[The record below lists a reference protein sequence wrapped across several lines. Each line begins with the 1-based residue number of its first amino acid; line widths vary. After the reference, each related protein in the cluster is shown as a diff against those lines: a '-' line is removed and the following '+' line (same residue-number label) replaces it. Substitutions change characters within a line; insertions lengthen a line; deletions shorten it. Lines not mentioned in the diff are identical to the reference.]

1 MNIELFLTDDKSF
14 EFDSEIANAKKMVD
28 NLYFTYMDK
37 ISYGRYIDYNANKL
51 IGLSME
57 LEGLRYLINNK
68 IKNIK

>member
-1 MNIELFLTDDKSF
+1 MNIELFLTNDKSF

>member
-14 EFDSEIANAKKMVD
+14 EFDSEITNAKKMVD

>member
-1 MNIELFLTDDKSF
+1 MNIDLFLTDDKSF

-28 NLYFTYMDK
+28 NLYLTYMDK

-51 IGLSME
+51 ICLSME

>member
-37 ISYGRYIDYNANKL
+37 ISYGRYIDYNANRL